1 MTTTAL
7 RPAPARTHRRVPPP
21 WAVLA
26 LLATTQ
32 FVLILD
38 AAIVA
43 IAMPSLATDL
53 GFSQAE
59 LSWVPNAYGL
69 LFGGFLLLGGRLADL
84 LGRRRLFVV
93 GLTVFTFASLAAAF
107 APSPLWLIAGRGA
120 QGLAAAFVSP
130 VALSLLLTTFPDG
143 PARGRALSVWGAMA
157 ASGAS
162 AGVLLGGVLT
172 EAFGWTSVFL
182 VNVPIGL
189 AAVAVA
195 LTLLDPTP
203 GSGARGGFDLA
214 GAVTV
219 TGGLALLV
227 YALVDANE
235 AGWASAQTIG
245 LGALSVALLTAFVVI
260 ESRVKDPLVPLG
272 VFRNPTLRAANIISV
287 ATMAPA
293 FAMFFF
299 LVLYLQQVLGQSPL
313 RAGVS
318 QLPLTGVILASALVA
333 PRVIGRFGARR
344 TLFASLLLMAAGL
357 AWLSRLSATGTYLSD
372 VLGPTLVFA
381 VGGGLSFVALIG
393 AATTGVP
400 AKESGLASGLINT
413 TQQVGGALGLAV
425 LAAVASAGT
434 GDALAADP
442 TATAAALTAGFS
454 DALLVGAGVALLGAA
469 LVSLL
474 PTAAEPAQAAAQAD
488 AEPVADAVAEPVAVP
503 AG

>member
-1 MTTTAL
+1 
-7 RPAPARTHRRVPPP
+7 
-21 WAVLA
+21 
-26 LLATTQ
+26 
-32 FVLILD
+32 
-38 AAIVA
+38 
-43 IAMPSLATDL
+43 
-53 GFSQAE
+53 
-59 LSWVPNAYGL
+59 
-69 LFGGFLLLGGRLADL
+69 
-84 LGRRRLFVV
+84 
-93 GLTVFTFASLAAAF
+93 
-107 APSPLWLIAGRGA
+107 
-120 QGLAAAFVSP
+120 
-130 VALSLLLTTFPDG
+130 
-143 PARGRALSVWGAMA
+143 
-157 ASGAS
+157 
-162 AGVLLGGVLT
+162 
-172 EAFGWTSVFL
+172 
-182 VNVPIGL
+182 
-189 AAVAVA
+189 
-195 LTLLDPTP
+195 
-203 GSGARGGFDLA
+203 
-214 GAVTV
+214 
-219 TGGLALLV
+219 
-227 YALVDANE
+227 
-235 AGWASAQTIG
+235 
-245 LGALSVALLTAFVVI
+245 
-260 ESRVKDPLVPLG
+260 
-272 VFRNPTLRAANIISV
+272 
-287 ATMAPA
+287 
-293 FAMFFF
+293 MFFF

-454 DALLVGAGVALLGAA
+454 DALLVGAGVALVGAA